1 MKKLLISL
9 LLCFSFLYL
18 NNESGSFEIIDLS
31 FTEDRMISYAKQI
44 GIKYI
49 DIMVAQSRIETG
61 WYSSAIFLEGA
72 NLFGMKLAKRR
83 PTTASGEH
91 RKHAKYSSWLRSVE
105 DYKLWQE
112 MVLNKVSSRE
122 DYMNYIAKYYAQNPN
137 YLNLIKKQI

>member
-1 MKKLLISL
+1 
-9 LLCFSFLYL
+9 
-18 NNESGSFEIIDLS
+18 
-31 FTEDRMISYAKQI
+31 MISYAKQI

-49 DIMVAQSRIETG
+49 DVMVAQSRIETG
-61 WYSSAIFLEGA
+61 WYSSAIFIEGA

-91 RKHAKYSSWLRSVE
+91 RKHAKYSNWLRSVE

-122 DYMNYIAKYYAQNPN
+122 EYMNYIAKYYAQNPN

>member
-1 MKKLLISL
+1 MKKLLISF

-18 NNESGSFEIIDLS
+18 NNEAGSFESLDLS
-31 FTEDRMISYAKQI
+31 FTEERMVTYAKSI

-49 DIMVAQSRIETG
+49 DVMVAQSRIETG
-61 WYSSAIFLEGA
+61 WYSSMVFIEGA
-72 NLFGMKLAKRR
+72 NLFGMKLAKQR

-91 RKHAKYSSWLRSVE
+91 RRHARYSNWLRSVQ

-112 MVLNKVSSRE
+112 MVLTKVESKKE
-122 DYMNYIAKYYAQNPN
+122 YMNYIAKHYAQNPN

>member
-18 NNESGSFEIIDLS
+18 NNQAGSFESVDLS

-49 DIMVAQSRIETG
+49 DVMVAQSRIETG
-61 WYSSAIFLEGA
+61 WYSSAIFIEGA

-91 RKHAKYSSWLRSVE
+91 RKHAKYSNWLRSVE

-122 DYMNYIAKYYAQNPN
+122 EYMNYIAKYYAQNPN

>member
-1 MKKLLISL
+1 MKKLSISF

-18 NNESGSFEIIDLS
+18 NNQSGSFESLELRFS
-31 FTEDRMISYAKQI
+31 EERMVTYAKSI

-49 DIMVAQSRIETG
+49 DVMVAQSRIETG
-61 WYSSAIFLEGA
+61 WYSSKVFLEGA
-72 NLFGMKLAKRR
+72 NLFGMKLAMRR

-91 RKHAKYSSWLRSVE
+91 RRHARYSDWFRSVQ

-112 MVLNKVSSRE
+112 MVLTKVESKKE
-122 DYMNYIAKYYAQNPN
+122 YMNYIAKHYAQNPN

>member
-1 MKKLLISL
+1 MKKLLISI

-18 NNESGSFEIIDLS
+18 NNKAGSFESVDLG

-49 DIMVAQSRIETG
+49 DVMVAQSRIETG

-91 RKHAKYSSWLRSVE
+91 RKHAKYSNWLRSVE

-122 DYMNYIAKYYAQNPN
+122 EYMNYIAKYYAQNPN

>member
-1 MKKLLISL
+1 
-9 LLCFSFLYL
+9 L
-18 NNESGSFEIIDLS
+18 NNKAGSFESVDLG

-49 DIMVAQSRIETG
+49 DVMVAQSRIETG
-61 WYSSAIFLEGA
+61 WYSSAIFIEGA

-91 RKHAKYSSWLRSVE
+91 RKHAKYSNWLRSVE

-122 DYMNYIAKYYAQNPN
+122 EYMNYIAKYYAQNPN